1 MRCSDAKLWLAA
13 QRKHDNAQSA
23 DAADGDNQDLLAVK
37 EHIQHCPDCHSE
49 QQRLLPVDALLH
61 STPSSAQPNVS
72 TEQIMLAIQEYKR
85 TDEQIEHLRAQQR
98 SRVAKIRPTAVALAA
113 LTLLTVS
120 SIPLFVIAL
129 TIIQPDLFVKSL
141 NLVGDSPGILVVLAQ
156 YLQAGLTMVARNNWL
171 LSGVAF
177 AVVIMMGIWLRLMR
191 YPQEA

>member
-13 QRKHDNAQSA
+13 QREHEKAQSA

-37 EHIQHCPDCHSE
+37 EHIDHCPDCHSV
-49 QQRLLPVDALLH
+49 QQRLITVDSLLH
-61 STPSSAQPNVS
+61 TTPRAQPNVS

-98 SRVAKIRPTAVALAA
+98 SRVAKIRPTAVTLAA
-113 LTLLTVS
+113 LTVLIVS

-156 YLQAGLTMVARNNWL
+156 YLQAGLTMVTRNNWL
-171 LSGVAF
+171 LSAVAF

-191 YPQEA
+191 HPQEV